1 VSCAAG
7 VTVLWVDEVRSPL
20 GTLTMVAADDAL
32 CALAF
37 PVARSRMLARIRSRF
52 SGVVLKRRRD
62 PNGYAR
68 RVRAYFSGDVGALDG
83 IAVDCGG
90 TSFEEQ
96 VWKALRAIPAGTTTT
111 YRELAEVV
119 RHPRGARAVGRANAR
134 NPACLVIPC
143 HRMIGSDG
151 HLKGYAGGIWRK
163 RWLLDHE
170 GALSPSARRRRRAR
184 DD

>member
-1 VSCAAG
+1 MSCAAG
-7 VTVLWVDEVRSPL
+7 VTVLWVDHVRSPL
-20 GTLTMVAADDAL
+20 GTLTIVAAGDVL
-32 CALAF
+32 CALDF

-52 SGVVLKRRRD
+52 PRAALKRRRD
-62 PNGYAR
+62 PNGYAT
-68 RVRAYFSGDVGALDG
+68 RVRAYFSGDLGALDG

-119 RHPRGARAVGRANAR
+119 RHPRAVRAVGRANAR
-134 NPACLVIPC
+134 NPVCLVIPC
-143 HRMIGSDG
+143 HRIIGSDG

-163 RWLLDHE
+163 RWLLEHE
-170 GALSPSARRRRRAR
+170 AAPSPLARSRRRAR
-184 DD
+184 GD